1 MFMATFYT
9 TSTRIFSAPD
19 LKRKNYPGGPDL
31 KRIYKICS
39 KNMRKFKMQQS
50 LSKIRS
56 KIQNDSPK
64 LSIVD
69 AISDLSVACESTTH
83 QEF

>member
-1 MFMATFYT
+1 
-9 TSTRIFSAPD
+9 
-19 LKRKNYPGGPDL
+19 
-31 KRIYKICS
+31 
-39 KNMRKFKMQQS
+39 MRKFKMHKS
-50 LSKIRS
+50 FSKIRS

-69 AISDLSVACESTTH
+69 AISDFSVAREFTTP